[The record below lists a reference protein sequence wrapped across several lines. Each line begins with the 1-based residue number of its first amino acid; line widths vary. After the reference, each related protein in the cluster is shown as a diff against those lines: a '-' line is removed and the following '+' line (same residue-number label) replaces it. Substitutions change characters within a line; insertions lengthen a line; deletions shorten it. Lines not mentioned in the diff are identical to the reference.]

1 MTKQES
7 LFSPEM
13 NQLDLV
19 EKKKKEVLHC
29 VHINQLQEALHHYYN
44 CRKRLRFIN

>member
-13 NQLDLV
+13 NELDLV
-19 EKKKKEVLHC
+19 EKKKEVLQC

-44 CRKRLRFIN
+44 CRKRFRFMN